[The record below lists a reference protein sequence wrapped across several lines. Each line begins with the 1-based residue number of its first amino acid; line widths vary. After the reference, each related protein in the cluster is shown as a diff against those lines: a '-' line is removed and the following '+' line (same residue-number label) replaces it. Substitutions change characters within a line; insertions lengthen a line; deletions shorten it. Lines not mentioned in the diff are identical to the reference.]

1 MGAELAGYLVSLIVL
16 AIIYVVGYLVWQG
29 NRTPASRREAAWRWA
44 RRHQAT
50 VDPRWSPEVEAQ
62 LRAHT
67 AISVAGLY
75 VVSVVLVN
83 APRSLAAVAAS
94 LTAFPILLGIAQGF
108 AFART
113 PLAPGPRIARL
124 REPTL
129 VDYIPWRTRVLMWA
143 SAIIGC
149 VATLVAEASRS
160 EAFLLPVSLLLPA
173 AALAVEVVGA
183 RMARQPEPAED
194 PSHLYWQ
201 DAFRADL
208 IREAALRTTYA
219 AAFLCFLTPQIAGL
233 DSDLA
238 TVVWWTIGAVILGLV
253 LVEALPDR
261 NHPARY
267 MRTRLWPTL
276 AVDQVL
282 QPGEPVPVVAA

>member
-1 MGAELAGYLVSLIVL
+1 MGADLAGYLVTLLVS
-16 AIIYVVGYLVWQG
+16 AIIYVVWQRR
-29 NRTPASRREAAWRWA
+29 RTPESRREAAWRWA

-50 VDPRWSPEVEAQ
+50 VDPRWSPEVQEQ

-67 AISVAGLY
+67 AIGVAGIY
-75 VVSVVLVN
+75 VGSVVLVN
-83 APRSLAAVAAS
+83 APRSLSAVAAS
-94 LTAFPILLGIAQGF
+94 LAALPILLGIAQGF
-108 AFART
+108 AFARQ

-129 VDYIPWRTRVLMWA
+129 VDYIPWWTRALMWG
-143 SAIIGC
+143 SALAGC
-149 VATLVAEASRS
+149 VATLVAAASRS
-160 EAFLLPVSLLLPA
+160 EPFRLPVSLLLPA
-173 AALAVEVVGA
+173 AALAVEIVGA

-208 IREAALRTTYA
+208 IRGAAWYTTYA
-219 AAFLCFLTPQIAGL
+219 AGFLCLLTPQIAGL

-238 TVVWWTIGAVILGLV
+238 TVAWWTIGAMMVGLV
-253 LVEALPDR
+253 LVDALTNRD
-261 NHPARY
+261 HPARY

-282 QPGEPVPVVAA
+282 EPGDPVPVVAA